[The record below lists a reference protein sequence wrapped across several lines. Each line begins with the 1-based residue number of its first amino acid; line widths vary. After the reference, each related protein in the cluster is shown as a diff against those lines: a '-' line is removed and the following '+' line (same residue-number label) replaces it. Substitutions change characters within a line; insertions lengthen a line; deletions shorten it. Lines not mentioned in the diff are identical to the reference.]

1 MEDILDIVQIRRLF
15 AIEPGSSEPPHF
27 SGVFPLS
34 RNFSSFFA
42 TIFSWPIAFCQ
53 QVRYNVLTAG
63 TIPETPPDPA
73 VTFPILYMTRGVI
86 KLHTGTMWALVK
98 DQPAKGLSMKRV
110 EIPTVGEN
118 DVMIKI
124 HKTAI

>member
-1 MEDILDIVQIRRLF
+1 MFSLCP
-15 AIEPGSSEPPHF
+15 AISPAF
-27 SGVFPLS
+27 LQQ
-34 RNFSSFFA
+34 FFLA
-42 TIFSWPIAFCQ
+42 YSFCQ

-63 TIPETPPDPA
+63 TIPENPPDPA

-124 HKTAI
+124 HKTAICGTDSTYLGLERVGAKYLPCRHHRRA